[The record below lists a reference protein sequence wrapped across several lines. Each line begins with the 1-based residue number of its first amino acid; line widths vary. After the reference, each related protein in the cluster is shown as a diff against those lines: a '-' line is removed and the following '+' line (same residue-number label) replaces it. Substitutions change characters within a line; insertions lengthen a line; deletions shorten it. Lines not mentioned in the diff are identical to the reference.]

1 MSKKTMQIEQV
12 AINDLI
18 PYENNPRAND
28 GAVEAV
34 ANSIREFGFRSP
46 IILDKD
52 GVIIAGHTRAK
63 AAKRLGL
70 DTVPVIRAEDLT
82 PEQVKAFRLAD
93 NKVGEIAGWL
103 PELLE
108 AELAELENID
118 MSQFGFD
125 VEEPEEE
132 PEIIEDE
139 PPEDA
144 PNMTKVGQIWQLGRH
159 RLMVGDSTKADDMQR
174 LTEGG
179 VADLLLTDP
188 PYNVNVGAC
197 DRPGSQH
204 NNVHIKNDNMPEDVF
219 IAWLTKALQNAD
231 KAMKPGAAFYIF
243 YAGLHHT
250 EFDFA
255 IRNVE
260 AWKVHEQLVW
270 VKGHF
275 VLGRNSDYQWQHEPA
290 FYGWKTGA
298 PHYFTDSRAEGT
310 VIEDTTAKLSTLKK
324 GELVALCEKLMKQDG
339 ASTVLRAD
347 KPNAAELHPTVKP
360 QELVTYLMRNSS
372 RPGEIVL
379 DPFGGSGSTLIA
391 CQQLNR
397 TCYTME
403 LDPHYADV
411 IIQRYIDFMGT
422 DSDVK
427 LLNP

>member
-1 MSKKTMQIEQV
+1 
-12 AINDLI
+12 
-18 PYENNPRAND
+18 
-28 GAVEAV
+28 
-34 ANSIREFGFRSP
+34 
-46 IILDKD
+46 
-52 GVIIAGHTRAK
+52 
-63 AAKRLGL
+63 
-70 DTVPVIRAEDLT
+70 
-82 PEQVKAFRLAD
+82 
-93 NKVGEIAGWL
+93 
-103 PELLE
+103 
-108 AELAELENID
+108 
-118 MSQFGFD
+118 
-125 VEEPEEE
+125 
-132 PEIIEDE
+132 
-139 PPEDA
+139 
-144 PNMTKVGQIWQLGRH
+144 
-159 RLMVGDSTKADDMQR
+159 
-174 LTEGG
+174 
-179 VADLLLTDP
+179 
-188 PYNVNVGAC
+188 
-197 DRPGSQH
+197 
-204 NNVHIKNDNMPEDVF
+204 MPEDVF

-422 DSDVK
+422 DSEVK